1 MKEKTYLVGE
11 AIYGEN
17 PADFNNQLKAF
28 CKCHKVIH
36 ITYHPTVPFLAYCD
50 YEEENLMPE
59 TLEDEFA
66 LIGERHSCGDCPL
79 LESPTDGRRKKL
91 FCKKSGKIKWKD
103 SPACES
109 FYEELKG
116 ELNEKCLSKIGCS
129 HEGEGLE
136 RSGSNEDHR
145 SGYEPLDQS
154 AQWQNGIHGA
164 GEVYHC

>member
-66 LIGERHSCGDCPL
+66 LIGERHTCGLAPCLNPQL
-79 LESPTDGRRKKL
+79 TEEERNSSARSQGKS
-91 FCKKSGKIKWKD
+91 SGKIHQLV
-103 SPACES
+103 S
-109 FYEELKG
+109 
-116 ELNEKCLSKIGCS
+116 LSMK
-129 HEGEGLE
+129 
-136 RSGSNEDHR
+136 N
-145 SGYEPLDQS
+145 
-154 AQWQNGIHGA
+154 
-164 GEVYHC
+164 